1 MKPMKTLRIAAVVAV
16 LVLAVPAWLLPAP
29 SPVTPIVPLLVDTG
43 WLRDRLG
50 APDLRIVDMTSEPGD
65 YRRGHVPGAV
75 YLHVNDARIAV
86 PQGGFRLPTP
96 EEGARLLASL
106 GITPSTV
113 VVAYDDAG
121 GLHASRLFFT
131 LEVFGHPRVAILDG
145 GSQRWRASGG
155 PWTRKVRQVA
165 VPAADTAPRPVPGLV
180 LGAEHVRDRLD
191 DPDVVLVDTRS
202 ADEYAGR
209 DVRARRGGHIPGAVH
224 IDWRRNLQ
232 PDGRFRPLDELRRL
246 YATHGVTPE
255 REVVTYC
262 HTHHRASH
270 TYFVLRLLGYPRL
283 AAYDRS
289 WAEWGNRNDLP
300 VARP

>member
-1 MKPMKTLRIAAVVAV
+1 MSALRVAAVVAV
-16 LVLAVPAWLLPAP
+16 LVLAAPVWVVAAPA
-29 SPVTPIVPLLVDTG
+29 PIVPAVPPLVDVA
-43 WLRDRLG
+43 WLRDRLE
-50 APDLRIVDMTSEPGD
+50 ARDLRIVDMTSESGD

-75 YLHVNDARIAV
+75 YLNVNDVRIGV
-86 PQGGFRLPTP
+86 PAGGFRLPTR

-131 LEVFGHPRVAILDG
+131 LEVLGHSRVAILDG
-145 GSQRWRASGG
+145 GRQRWRAAGG
-155 PWTRKVRQVA
+155 PWTTAVPRVA
-165 VPAADTAPRPVPGLV
+165 VPVEATAPRLV
-180 LGAEHVRDRLD
+180 ADLVRSAEQVRDRLG
-191 DPDVVLVDTRS
+191 DPEVVLVDARS
-202 ADEYAGR
+202 REEYAGR
-209 DVRARRGGHIPGAVH
+209 DVRARRGGHIPGAVN
-224 IDWRRNLQ
+224 IDWRRHLR
-232 PDGRFRPLDELRRL
+232 PDGTFRPLDELRRL
-246 YATHGVTPE
+246 YVSHGITPD

-262 HTHHRASH
+262 QTHHRAAH

-289 WAEWGNRNDLP
+289 WAEWGNRDDLP

>member
-1 MKPMKTLRIAAVVAV
+1 MRTLRLAAAVML
-16 LVLAVPAWLLPAP
+16 LVLAVPAGVLPAP
-29 SPVTPIVPLLVDTG
+29 APVTPVVPLLVDVG

-50 APDLRIVDMTSEPGD
+50 APDLRIVDMTTEPED

-86 PQGGFRLPTP
+86 PEGGFRLPTR
-96 EEGARLLASL
+96 EESARLLASL

-131 LEVFGHPRVAILDG
+131 LEVLGHPRAAILDG
-145 GSQRWRASGG
+145 GSQRWRAAGG
-155 PWTRKVRQVA
+155 PWTRAVPQVA
-165 VPAADTAPRPVPGLV
+165 VAVAETSPRPVPGLV
-180 LGAEHVRDRLD
+180 LGAEQVRERLG
-191 DPDVVLVDTRS
+191 DPDVVLVDARS

-209 DVRARRGGHIPGAVH
+209 DVRARRGGHIPGAVN
-224 IDWRRNLQ
+224 IDWRRNLN
-232 PDGRFRPLDELRRL
+232 PDGTFKPLDQLRRL
-246 YATHGVTPE
+246 YAAHGVTPE

-262 HTHHRASH
+262 QTHHRAAH